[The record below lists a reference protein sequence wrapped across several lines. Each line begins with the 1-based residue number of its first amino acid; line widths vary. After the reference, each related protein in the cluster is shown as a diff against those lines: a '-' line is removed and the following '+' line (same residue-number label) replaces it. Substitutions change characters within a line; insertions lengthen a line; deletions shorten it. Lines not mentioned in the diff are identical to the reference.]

1 MIVRVLGEGQY
12 EVSDDLMEQLGEL
25 DEKAIGA
32 LEQEDETALTAL
44 VAKMGELVRSMGE
57 RIADDRLVSSEIVVP
72 DSDSTLEELRG
83 LRDEDG
89 FIPDPPA
96 AQKSPR

>member
-25 DEKAIGA
+25 DEKAMGA